1 MTNLHDIMRL
11 HGTQL
16 SNQQLADMALQ
27 EDQAARRARR
37 AGRDDEAESHQ
48 LRADALAGMLQ

>member
-27 EDQAARRARR
+27 EDQAARRAFRTGEHAR
-37 AGRDDEAESHQ
+37 ALMHQ
-48 LRADALAGMLQ
+48 NRVDALADMLT